1 LDTSPLLEVDRVT
14 AGYGRFDVLQEV
26 SLVVFRGELVSII
39 GPNGAG
45 KSTVLRALY
54 GKAIVR
60 SGRIRFQG
68 EDITG
73 LRTHAI
79 CRQGIAL
86 APQGHSVFPYMS
98 VRENLELGAFI
109 RRDRAAVRRE
119 AIELCRRFPVLHE
132 KQDLPAGALSGGEQQ
147 ILELARC
154 LMLRPR
160 MIVMDEPSLGLSP
173 RAVATV
179 FETLVEMR
187 AAGVTILIVEQNAKQ
202 ALRVSDRAYVLEL
215 GRNRYEGTGASLL
228 DNVDV
233 RKLYLGGR

>member
-1 LDTSPLLEVDRVT
+1 
-14 AGYGRFDVLQEV
+14 
-26 SLVVFRGELVSII
+26 VSII

-73 LRTHAI
+73 LRTHGI
-79 CRQGIAL
+79 CRRGIAL
-86 APQGHSVFPYMS
+86 APQGRSVFPYMS
-98 VRENLELGAFI
+98 VRENLELGAYI
-109 RRDRAAVRRE
+109 RRDRAAVRTDSM
-119 AIELCRRFPVLHE
+119 ELCRRFPVLNE
-132 KQDLPAGALSGGEQQ
+132 KQGMPAGALSGGEQQ

-154 LMLRPR
+154 LMLRPS

-173 RAVATV
+173 RAVAMV

-187 AAGVTILIVEQNAKQ
+187 ATGVTILIVEQNAKQ
-202 ALRVSDRAYVLEL
+202 ALRISDRAYVLEL
-215 GRNRYEGTGASLL
+215 GRNRYEGTGESLL
-228 DNVDV
+228 NNVDV